1 MRTPPLFSFF
11 SSRVCVLAV
20 RFAHFFWPWAKF
32 FGREKTRGGNAR
44 HRPLIVIRFWPLALN
59 FGRENHPT
67 FGPDFGPEN
76 PPKTHGQNSAKSVQN
91 RFKITPKIMRFGTVK
106 TLGKSKI
113 EKIENRLAVARIASH
128 SRVRGIGKGSIGG
141 SVLGEDMGGKTQ
153 TQMAGAVVVGSTPT
167 LTTVAEC
174 ANAPTDE
181 MNPVLKEHLN
191 TVYGGPLPEIKA
203 LARRYGVKVG
213 GKKSAV
219 QDRVEAAIKA
229 AHHEELGTAFNAV
242 LMQSEKPFILASEDH
257 KTTPE
262 NLQQVEAIQ
271 HLKVALTKLNGE
283 GFDNLRKQIEQTIK
297 DNKTKAYTAN
307 EKRVDSIQMVN
318 FGGLLNEKISDAL
331 VWDLMRHITNQ
342 SRAAKPLPGARKL
355 PQYNN
360 AKRIGAAVTT
370 SYNYQRKGSQRK
382 SKYWVPIN
390 LPIVD
395 VLSWTF
401 HTDNRGRQGYGTD
414 AVKVARIEPRVND
427 FTLGRAKLGRGAKGN
442 HRTDGR
448 IIRTVIE
455 TGADYTPKMVWAFAP
470 CPIGWDLA
478 QLDAHLAQWGL
489 N

>member
-1 MRTPPLFSFF
+1 M
-11 SSRVCVLAV
+11 
-20 RFAHFFWPWAKF
+20 
-32 FGREKTRGGNAR
+32 GGNT
-44 HRPLIVIRFWPLALN
+44 N
-59 FGRENHPT
+59 
-67 FGPDFGPEN
+67 
-76 PPKTHGQNSAKSVQN
+76 
-91 RFKITPKIMRFGTVK
+91 TPK
-106 TLGKSKI
+106 
-113 EKIENRLAVARIASH
+113 
-128 SRVRGIGKGSIGG
+128 
-141 SVLGEDMGGKTQ
+141 
-153 TQMAGAVVVGSTPT
+153 AGAVVVGITPT

-181 MNPVLKEHLN
+181 MNPVLKDHLN
-191 TVYGGPLPEIKA
+191 TVNGGTVPQIKA

-229 AHHEELGTAFNAV
+229 AHHDEHGTGFNAV

-257 KTTPE
+257 KTAAE
-262 NLQQVEAIQ
+262 NLQHVEAIQ
-271 HLKVALTKLNGE
+271 HLKVALSKLNGQ
-283 GFDNLRKQIEQTIK
+283 GFDNIRQQIERTIK

-318 FGGLLNEKISDAL
+318 LGGLLNENISDAL
-331 VWDLMRHITNQ
+331 VWNLYQHISNQ
-342 SRAAKPLPGARKL
+342 SRAAKPLPGARKM
-355 PQYNN
+355 PQYGNV
-360 AKRIGAAVTT
+360 KRISAAVTT
-370 SYNYQRKGSQRK
+370 SYNYQKKGSQRK

-395 VLSWTF
+395 VMSWDF

-455 TGADYTPKMVWAFAP
+455 TGADYIPKMVWAFAP
-470 CPIGWDLA
+470 CPIGWDLE

-489 N
+489 I